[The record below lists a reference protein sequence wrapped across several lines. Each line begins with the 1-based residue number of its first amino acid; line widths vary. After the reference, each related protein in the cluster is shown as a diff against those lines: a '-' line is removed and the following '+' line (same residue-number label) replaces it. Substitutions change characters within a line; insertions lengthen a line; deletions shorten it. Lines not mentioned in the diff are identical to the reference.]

1 MTGIYKITN
10 NINGKVYIGQA
21 TSIIARWKEHLNRPF
36 NENDEGYESHFYRA
50 IRNYGIHSFSFAV
63 VEQCEKEKLDERE
76 TYWISYYKSNDKNLG
91 YNLTS
96 GGSGAKDCG
105 IFLNAESAN
114 EIKQLLLTTEIKQW
128 DIAKKFNVNQA
139 MISYINNGDLWR
151 DESLKYPLRERKIK
165 QYFCQDCGKEIYQ
178 GSTRCVACAKKARRN
193 YVDEPPADE
202 LHSVLLKYNGS
213 FTSVGNKYNTTGKI
227 VRGWCKQYG
236 MSCASQDYMTPKA
249 KNKIE
254 YKFRKVQQLNLNTKE
269 VIRTFNSIAEA
280 ERETDISHI
289 SNVCHGKRKSAG
301 GFGWKFV
308 ND

>member
-165 QYFCQDCGKEIYQ
+165 Q
-178 GSTRCVACAKKARRN
+178 
-193 YVDEPPADE
+193 
-202 LHSVLLKYNGS
+202 
-213 FTSVGNKYNTTGKI
+213 
-227 VRGWCKQYG
+227 
-236 MSCASQDYMTPKA
+236 
-249 KNKIE
+249 
-254 YKFRKVQQLNLNTKE
+254 
-269 VIRTFNSIAEA
+269 
-280 ERETDISHI
+280 
-289 SNVCHGKRKSAG
+289 
-301 GFGWKFV
+301 
-308 ND
+308 